1 MTFESNIINIYGD
14 RGKAWLGNISEI
26 VRNVAKRYSLSEL
39 TPVANLSYNYV
50 ASGAQNKQPII
61 LKLSLDVD
69 GLKREVNALNAFAEY
84 GAPKILAEDNGLL
97 LLERAVPGASLR
109 SHFPTKDHDTVSIV
123 CSAMQRLHAAPLAP
137 NHNFVHIREW
147 LGALDQYT
155 TSDDQLARY
164 LQQAI
169 RLKNQLLAIPATE
182 VLLHG
187 DLHHD
192 NILQN
197 GHDWIAIDPKGVVGT
212 SDYEVAAFIRNPI
225 PELLTLVDPKSIIHD
240 RISAFS
246 TTLGIPQERILDWCF
261 VQSVLSWIWAI
272 EDGCDYGYF
281 KRLTAVFD
289 EMQCLK

>member
-1 MTFESNIINIYGD
+1 M
-14 RGKAWLGNISEI
+14 
-26 VRNVAKRYSLSEL
+26 
-39 TPVANLSYNYV
+39 
-50 ASGAQNKQPII
+50 
-61 LKLSLDVD
+61 
-69 GLKREVNALNAFAEY
+69 
-84 GAPKILAEDNGLL
+84 
-97 LLERAVPGASLR
+97 
-109 SHFPTKDHDTVSIV
+109 
-123 CSAMQRLHAAPLAP
+123 
-137 NHNFVHIREW
+137 
-147 LGALDQYT
+147 
-155 TSDDQLARY
+155 
-164 LQQAI
+164 
-169 RLKNQLLAIPATE
+169 
-182 VLLHG
+182 LLHG